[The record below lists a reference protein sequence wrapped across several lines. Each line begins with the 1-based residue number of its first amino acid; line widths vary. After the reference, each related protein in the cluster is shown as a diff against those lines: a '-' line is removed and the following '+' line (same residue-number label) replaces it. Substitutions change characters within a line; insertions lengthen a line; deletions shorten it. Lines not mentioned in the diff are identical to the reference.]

1 MSKDTHCILNRREIN
16 CSASTASPNTIMNY
30 SNKKVILNIS
40 KIIIFAFVISLKFFT
55 INAFSLAVQQDP
67 IGIYCIKDNGIRAI
81 SEWVEIDFEGD
92 NYLEYYYFDSNG
104 YLIMN
109 GITPDGYIVNE
120 RGQWI
125 ENGIVQRKYYAIPT
139 TKKITNDSNNTNIK
153 RDQPRLRNDDRN
165 YIFVI
170 ALVIIVLIIFLYIKS
185 LSSDNTQYKRK
196 NYDNYKA
203 PYQSNYSRNT
213 TINND
218 TTISRSIWWHLRSD
232 TDKRGEEGEDAA
244 SERLKYLGKDFV
256 VLRNVNLPR
265 SNKEPVQ
272 IDFLC
277 ISKKGIFVIEVK
289 NWLGKVTGNYEDEIW
304 HSQFNY
310 TINDQKNPVK
320 QNEWHVDVVK
330 RFIRQSMIFHSIVVF
345 TDRADIGWLD
355 KKQNRTYITN
365 IDNLNNVIYNI
376 YESTKVIPYGNYKS
390 VAGNLRKYAE

>member
-1 MSKDTHCILNRREIN
+1 MHCRGERLR
-16 CSASTASPNTIMNY
+16 SPNTIMNY

-55 INAFSLAVQQDP
+55 INAFSLVVKQDP

-109 GITPDGYIVNE
+109 GITSDGYTVNE

-139 TKKITNDSNNTNIK
+139 TKKITNESNNAKIK
-153 RDQPRLRNDDRN
+153 RDQSRLRNDDKS
-165 YIFVI
+165 YFFVI
-170 ALVIIVLIIFLYIKS
+170 ALAIVILIIFLYIKS
-185 LSSDNTQYKRK
+185 LSSDNKQYKRK
-196 NYDNYKA
+196 NYDNYNA
-203 PYQSNYSRNT
+203 PYQPKYSRNT
-213 TINND
+213 TTNND
-218 TTISRSIWWHLRSD
+218 TTVSRSIWWHLRSD

-256 VLRNVNLPR
+256 VLRNINLPR

-277 ISKKGIFVIEVK
+277 ISMKGIFVIEVK

-330 RFIRQSMIFHSIVVF
+330 RFIRQSMIFHSIIVF

-390 VAGNLRKYAE
+390 IAGNLRKYAE

>member
-1 MSKDTHCILNRREIN
+1 MR
-16 CSASTASPNTIMNY
+16 SPNTIMNY
-30 SNKKVILNIS
+30 SNKKVNLNIS

-55 INAFSLAVQQDP
+55 INAFSLVVQQDP

-109 GITPDGYIVNE
+109 GITPDGYTVNE

-125 ENGIVQRKYYAIPT
+125 DKGIVQRKYYEIPT
-139 TKKITNDSNNTNIK
+139 SKKITNESNNANIK
-153 RDQPRLRNDDRN
+153 RDQSRLRNDDKS
-165 YIFVI
+165 YFFVI
-170 ALVIIVLIIFLYIKS
+170 ALAIVILIIFLYIKS

-196 NYDNYKA
+196 NYDNYNA
-203 PYQSNYSRNT
+203 PYQPNYSRNT

-232 TDKRGEEGEDAA
+232 TDKRGEEGEDNVA
-244 SERLKYLGKDFV
+244 EELKYLGKDFI
-256 VLRNVNLPR
+256 VLRNINLPR

-277 ISKKGIFVIEVK
+277 VSKKGVFVIEVK

-310 TINDQKNPVK
+310 TINGQKNPVK

-345 TDRADIGWLD
+345 TDRADIRWLD

-390 VAGNLRKYAE
+390 IAGNLRKYAE

>member
-1 MSKDTHCILNRREIN
+1 
-16 CSASTASPNTIMNY
+16 MNY

-55 INAFSLAVQQDP
+55 INAFSLVVQQDP

-109 GITPDGYIVNE
+109 GITPDGYTVNE

-139 TKKITNDSNNTNIK
+139 TKKITNESNNANIK
-153 RDQPRLRNDDRN
+153 RDQSRLRKDDKS
-165 YIFVI
+165 YFFVI
-170 ALVIIVLIIFLYIKS
+170 ALAIVILIIFLYIKS

-196 NYDNYKA
+196 DYDNYNA
-203 PYQSNYSRNT
+203 PYQPKHSRNT
-213 TINND
+213 TTNND
-218 TTISRSIWWHLRSD
+218 TTVSRSIWWHLRSD

-256 VLRNVNLPR
+256 VLRNINLHR

-277 ISKKGIFVIEVK
+277 ISMKGIFVIEVK

-310 TINDQKNPVK
+310 TINNQKNPVK

-390 VAGNLRKYAE
+390 IAGNLRKYAE